1 MKQKKDKK
9 AQVGGEV
16 IMYKSASGP
25 KLEVHLEKETAWLSL
40 NQMAALFGRD
50 NSVISRHIKNVFAEK
65 ELARKSVVAK
75 FATTADDGKIY
86 NVEYYNLDVIISVG
100 YRVKS
105 QQGVGFRIWATKTLK
120 QHLVE
125 GYTINEK
132 RLFEEKAK
140 LQKLQETIAFL
151 QQKSRAKLL
160 KGQEKEIIDL
170 LADYARTLTILEE
183 YDKSKLKSI
192 GDGKAVSILSYEKC
206 QDVILQLK
214 KELMSRGEAGDLFGS
229 ERGGAFEGIVKNL
242 YQTFGGKELYANLES
257 KAAHLLY
264 LIIKDHP
271 FSDGNKRSGAFLF
284 VYFLDMNKYL
294 FRKNGERKIND
305 NALAA
310 LALLIAESD
319 PKEKE
324 QMIAL
329 ITQLLK

>member
-229 ERGGAFEGIVKNL
+229 ERGGAFEGIV
-242 YQTFGGKELYANLES
+242 
-257 KAAHLLY
+257 
-264 LIIKDHP
+264 D
-271 FSDGNKRSGAFLF
+271 
-284 VYFLDMNKYL
+284 
-294 FRKNGERKIND
+294 RK
-305 NALAA
+305 
-310 LALLIAESD
+310 SVV
-319 PKEKE
+319 
-324 QMIAL
+324 
-329 ITQLLK
+329 